1 MSGFAVSIEK
11 CIAEEEQASVE
22 ATAMYTVFAN
32 KVKKD
37 SRLKIDRALA
47 MMNYKT
53 TTAMAEEISTE
64 GLLEYIFES
73 MQKRARRRLANLNMI
88 VAYITWADGK
98 TKDLIARAVDD
109 DSIEF
114 PISIWKMHAILILWG
129 YAMTVLTPIPGLI
142 ATVLAGGVIGISR
155 RMFKSKVDKAVRGV
169 KAKAEAVKSAKEGT
183 LKGKE
188 LVAGLKK
195 MQGQYGKMKKVVDGI
210 SKIEL
215 RAPENAKQLADKL
228 DNSPEAKTTIW
239 EKIKNLGTIIAGAL
253 KIVWECIKALPSK
266 LKRKPK
272 ED

>member
-1 MSGFAVSIEK
+1 MCRLDTSIESY
-11 CIAEEEQASVE
+11 IAEEEQASTE
-22 ATAMYTVFAN
+22 AAAMYTVFSN

-64 GLLEYIFES
+64 GLIDYIVDS

-88 VAYITWADGK
+88 VAYLTWADKK
-98 TKDLIARAVDD
+98 TKDLIARAAND
-109 DSIEF
+109 DSIEL
-114 PISIWKMHAILILWG
+114 PISTWKMQAILILWG
-129 YAMTVLTPIPGLI
+129 YAMTVLTPVPGLI
-142 ATVLAGGVIGISR
+142 ATILAGGAVGISR
-155 RMFKSKVDKAVRGV
+155 QMFKTKVNKAVRNV

-188 LVAGLKK
+188 LVTSLKK
-195 MQGQYGKMKKVVDGI
+195 MQGQYGKMKTAVEGI

-215 RAPENAKQLADKL
+215 RTPEKAKHLVNKL
-228 DNSPEAKTTIW
+228 GDNPEAKATIW
-239 EKIKNLGTIIAGAL
+239 EKIKNLGTVIAAAF

-272 ED
+272 EA